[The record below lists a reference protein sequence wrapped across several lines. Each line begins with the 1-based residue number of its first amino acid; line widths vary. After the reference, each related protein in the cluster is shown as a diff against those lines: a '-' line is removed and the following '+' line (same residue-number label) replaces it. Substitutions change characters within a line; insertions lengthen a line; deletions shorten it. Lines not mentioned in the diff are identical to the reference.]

1 MYTFLKIF
9 TVVMLA
15 LALFNWLADRDRRAD
30 TNIPNATPGLSILT
44 AHTKYESRTDM
55 SRPFF
60 FQVTSNTR
68 ARTEMSV
75 SISLS

>member
-9 TVVMLA
+9 TVVVLA
-15 LALFNWLADRDRRAD
+15 LGLFSWLADRDRRAD
-30 TNIPNATPGLSILT
+30 TNIPNATPALSFFPGDIKPNGNVPPDC
-44 AHTKYESRTDM
+44 H
-55 SRPFF
+55 F

-68 ARTEMSV
+68 VRMEMSV